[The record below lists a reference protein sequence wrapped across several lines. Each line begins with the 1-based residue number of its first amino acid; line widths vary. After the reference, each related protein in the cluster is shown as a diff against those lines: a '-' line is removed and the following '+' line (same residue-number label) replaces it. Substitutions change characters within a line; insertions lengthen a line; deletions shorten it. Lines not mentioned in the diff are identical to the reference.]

1 MFKNYKLTKKASPLQ
16 ERKLKVA
23 RWKLIY
29 GCFGKYSKKKLQQEK
44 CNIKK
49 NHNEKVE
56 SEKRDYLKRVQHGKL
71 QHKKSAVG
79 NTKKSK
85 IKREH

>member
-1 MFKNYKLTKKASPLQ
+1 MFNNYKLTEKASPLQ

-29 GCFGKYSKKKLQQEK
+29 ECFGKYSKKKLQQEK

-49 NHNEKVE
+49 ITMKKWN
-56 SEKRDYLKRVQHGKL
+56 LKKG
-71 QHKKSAVG
+71 
-79 NTKKSK
+79 TT
-85 IKREH
+85 